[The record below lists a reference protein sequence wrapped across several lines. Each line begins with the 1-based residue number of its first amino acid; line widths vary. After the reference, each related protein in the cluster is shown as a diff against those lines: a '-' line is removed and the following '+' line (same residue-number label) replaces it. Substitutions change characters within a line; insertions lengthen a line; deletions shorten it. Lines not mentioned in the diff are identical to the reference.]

1 MLQKKMHPDAITL
14 NALLGVCQSSCQW
27 EQALDCL
34 EWMRQYGIVANVRIY
49 SAAINACARAGRLEE
64 AKAVF
69 LHSQK
74 AGVRPNVVL
83 YTSLIHACQVSEP
96 KTKKPAP

>member
-1 MLQKKMHPDAITL
+1 M
-14 NALLGVCQSSCQW
+14 ALTFQ
-27 EQALDCL
+27 
-34 EWMRQYGIVANVRIY
+34 NVFC

-69 LHSQK
+69 EHSQK

-83 YTSLIHACQVSEP
+83 YTSLIHACQVW
-96 KTKKPAP
+96 

>member
-1 MLQKKMHPDAITL
+1 M
-14 NALLGVCQSSCQW
+14 
-27 EQALDCL
+27 
-34 EWMRQYGIVANVRIY
+34 VANVGIY

-64 AKAVF
+64 AQAVF
-69 LHSQK
+69 AHSQK

-96 KTKKPAP
+96 